1 MWNRVCI
8 AVALA
13 GLAAMPVGAQTAK
26 PGSAEAAAEAAAAME
41 RAQRLAASPMR
52 VILQAGKIRRKT
64 NEPETP
70 PEAADAALRRTAAR
84 AGAESLVAAAGSV
97 VAATAVAAVT
107 APARPA
113 SPEAVATAST
123 ALFLQASPLSV
134 PATAAVAGL
143 ENTAPAALPVVAL
156 PTLTLPETLPVA
168 RAAQPKLVSA
178 VEPDIPFRLL
188 QDMGRVNEVAADL
201 SLRADGTV
209 AEVRLIAP
217 YPRSWRSYIV
227 AAMEQ
232 WRFEPLGS
240 ARVHRVQLVFSEPS

>member
-8 AVALA
+8 AAALA
-13 GLAAMPVGAQTAK
+13 GLASMPVGAQTAK

-52 VILQAGKIRRKT
+52 VILQAGKIRRKA
-64 NEPETP
+64 NEPEAP

-84 AGAESLVAAAGSV
+84 AGAEPLVAAAGSV
-97 VAATAVAAVT
+97 VAVTAVA